1 MSSSRDITGDISGAG
16 VPLSASFIYS
26 ETVENCKLPP
36 DLIKGSE
43 ETELRLLMQIWK
55 IWKFLFGTVCVYLEF
70 LSVLY
75 LTLKWEDVLWRL
87 LCGEDSEDEAGG
99 DYQSKPD
106 VILQTQ
112 LLKLGGWC
120 TTRVLRC
127 HSCLCLTLVY

>member
-1 MSSSRDITGDISGAG
+1 MSSSSPT
-16 VPLSASFIYS
+16 LSFIIYS

-43 ETELRLLMQIWK
+43 ETELRLLMQILK

-99 DYQSKPD
+99 DFQSTPD

-112 LLKLGGWC
+112 LLKCGG
-120 TTRVLRC
+120 
-127 HSCLCLTLVY
+127 

>member
-1 MSSSRDITGDISGAG
+1 MSSSINGDISTAV

-43 ETELRLLMQIWK
+43 ETELTLLMQFLK

-75 LTLKWEDVLWRL
+75 LTLK
-87 LCGEDSEDEAGG
+87 
-99 DYQSKPD
+99 
-106 VILQTQ
+106 
-112 LLKLGGWC
+112 
-120 TTRVLRC
+120 
-127 HSCLCLTLVY
+127 